1 MARKLSSWA
10 WQTCPGGVSSAVTPE
25 LLPQSQYAWGYNIA
39 VRGGKPHTRPPF
51 VERPCGGLPRGKI
64 QCASYFGVQGGM
76 IVVAIGGNLYRI
88 RIGQNIYSWESIP
101 LTFRNSGLLD
111 MAWMQQTIETL
122 VIQDGQSAPILYNGS
137 TARRAGI
144 TEVPR
149 GRMMAYGNGR
159 LWVAINQNELVAG
172 DIRTR
177 APGSELFFTETNYL
191 AGGGAL
197 FFPRGITGMQFIPVT
212 GAADFGTLMVFGSD
226 NAESIR
232 ADVTT
237 RDQWGMPGFVT
248 NVFRDIGASGAWGI
262 SQVNQD
268 LYWRDSHGNIRSL
281 ANSIS
286 TNNSPG
292 STPIS
297 REVSRL
303 VAYDSDSLLPW
314 VSSVYFDNRLL
325 MTSSPYLNISGGV
338 SFRDLVSL
346 DFAPISTMQLKAPPA
361 YDGQWTGIPG
371 MSQILTGQFN
381 SVNRC
386 FILSSDEEGENR
398 LWEVLSEGMGRD
410 DIAVSCGSGIQ
421 TESPIQ
427 SFLEY
432 PSVNFSVE
440 KVRKTLQRCDVWLSG
455 IDGEVDL
462 KVYWRPDNAQQWT
475 AWDEGAAVC
484 AKTTDAA
491 TNTPHTW
498 KNLLPE
504 QRPQIKTFTIPDN
517 VDAVTTYALQ
527 TGFYFQIRLV
537 ITGKARVEK
546 VMLHAIYDDDPDY
559 RGEVSAECIENN
571 VTDNEIHYQ
580 IPTSSGFLAVT
591 PTDSFNP
598 VGIEGESFTPSSAVY
613 NLRNYSEIPFDWTA
627 TVSDNWLEVDIPGGT
642 LEPGQSVDVTVS
654 LTDEAQELVTG
665 EYFGSVVFSNTTNE
679 CGDTTIQ
686 VNLTSTS
693 DFPGESIIFLQYDGP
708 FVYPACMTPYGDLYY
723 KTVSVEGENRVKYY
737 PIAGPILTS
746 SCSFGDIN
754 SPAGIISTVWSGEH
768 SFDMDCNGVG
778 GLQAI
783 LNRAGGIGAY
793 DFPFFPG
800 TFYTATGDSMDEV
813 FADLFSSA
821 APGRRAAFLSQKQI
835 DYYDPETQTVIQK
848 WYSPDAPT
856 GYFAGQFGG
865 QYASIYCP
873 GYSVDAVLSDPV
885 TLDDL
890 AVPLARSGGEGSA
903 AQTQTLGEFNG
914 TTRTHEGNVSRA
926 QITVPVD
933 DSHPFLSGDFIFLV
947 TPDVGDPYT
956 LEVIKDFPI
965 TGPTVIGLVDFP
977 YIADS
982 VITMTSWSYSY
993 QRTVFESFTGYA
1005 EGETIFMAPSLSW
1018 NAPAT
1023 LDAPPP
1029 NTDCWDDFE
1038 NYPDTGPTQ
1047 IVNTIYGER
1056 WDGDGI
1062 FNGVDRLDCYDDF
1075 ESYSTVGEIFSYAG
1089 GVGWPGF
1096 GASAVATYNYFYDD
1110 FESYAVGSITLTD
1123 FKDFNNYWQGDGHFA
1138 AQFDAYADEDFET
1151 YATGTITVFNFT
1163 ATDNLWAGD
1172 GHSFV

>member
-1 MARKLSSWA
+1 MSKQSSWA

-25 LLPQSQYAWGYNIA
+25 LLPQSQFAWGYNIA
-39 VRGGKPHTRPPF
+39 IRGGKPHTRPPF

-76 IVVAIGGNLYRI
+76 IVVSIAGSIYRI

-111 MAWMQQTIETL
+111 MAWMQQTVETL

-137 TARRAGI
+137 TARRAGA

-172 DIRTR
+172 DIRQR
-177 APGSELFFTETNYL
+177 APGSELYFTETNYL

-248 NVFRDIGASGAWGI
+248 NVFRDIGASGNWGI

-281 ANSIS
+281 ANAIS

-346 DFAPISTMQLKAPPA
+346 DFSPISTMQLKAPPA

-371 MSQILTGQFN
+371 ISQLVTGQFN
-381 SVNRC
+381 AVNRC
-386 FILSSDEEGENR
+386 FILSSDEEGVNR
-398 LWEVLSEGMGRD
+398 LWEVLPEGQGRD
-410 DIAVSCGSGIQ
+410 DIAVSCGSGII
-421 TESPIQ
+421 TESRIQ
-427 SFLEY
+427 SFIEY

-440 KVRKTLQRCDVWLSG
+440 KIRKTLQRCDVWLSE

-475 AWDEGAAVC
+475 AWDEGAEVC

-504 QRPQIKTFTIPDN
+504 QRPQIKTFTIPDD

-527 TGFYFQIRLV
+527 TGFEFQIRLV
-537 ITGKARVEK
+537 LTGKARIEK
-546 VMLHAIYDDDPDY
+546 VMLHAVYNDDPDY

-591 PTDSFNP
+591 PTDPFEP
-598 VGIEGESFTPSSAVY
+598 VGVEGESFTPSSATY
-613 NLRNYSEIPFDWTA
+613 NLRNYSEVPFDWVA
-627 TVSDNWLEVDIPGGT
+627 IISDEWMEVDVPSGT
-642 LEPGQSVDVTVS
+642 LEPGQSVDVTIS
-654 LTDEAQELVTG
+654 LTAEASELVTG
-665 EYFGSVVFSNTTNE
+665 EYAGSVTFSNITNM
-679 CGDTTIQ
+679 CGDTTIT

-693 DFPGESIIFLQYDGP
+693 DFPAATINFLQYDGP
-708 FVYPACMTPYGDLYY
+708 FVYPACMTAFNNKFY
-723 KTVSVEGENRVKYY
+723 KTETADGTNKIKTTPVGGNPIPRDCVK
-737 PIAGPILTS
+737 GPS
-746 SCSFGDIN
+746 EPP
-754 SPAGIISTVWSGEH
+754 SPAGVLTTEWSG
-768 SFDMDCNGVG
+768 SGTYDMDCNFSGD
-778 GLQAI
+778 LQVI
-783 LNRAGGIGAY
+783 LNRDGGFGAY
-793 DFPFFPG
+793 DFPGSPG
-800 TFYTATGDSMDEV
+800 TFETLTSGSVDGLFDE
-813 FADLFSSA
+813 LFSPLV
-821 APGRRAAFLSQKQI
+821 PGRRAGFQYQKYEQYNGP
-835 DYYDPETQTVIQK
+835 DFSTVTRR
-848 WYSPDAPT
+848 WSSPDTPT
-856 GYFAGQFGG
+856 GYFAGSFGS
-865 QYASIYCP
+865 YYESVYCT
-873 GYSVDAVLSDPV
+873 GYVMTAELSDPV
-885 TLDDL
+885 TLEDL
-890 AVPLARSGGEGSA
+890 GTPLARSGGEGSD
-903 AQTQTLGEFNG
+903 AQTQTLSSFSG
-914 TTRTHEGNVSRA
+914 TTHNGNMSRA
-926 QITVPVD
+926 EITVPVD
-933 DSHPFLSGDFIFLV
+933 DSHPILTGEFTFLI

-956 LEVIKDFPI
+956 LIYVKEFPITSTLVSGTVDFPI
-965 TGPTVIGLVDFP
+965 IENST
-977 YIADS
+977 
-982 VITMTSWSYSY
+982 ITMTHWSYSY
-993 QRTVFESFTGYA
+993 QRSVFEEFSSYLD
-1005 EGETIFMAPSLSW
+1005 GEILFMDPSLSW
-1018 NAPAT
+1018 PQPAT
-1023 LDAPPP
+1023 LDAPAP

-1038 NYPDTGPTQ
+1038 NYPDTAPTQ
-1047 IVNTIYGER
+1047 IVNTIYGNR

-1062 FNGVDRLDCYDDF
+1062 FNGVDRLDCYEDF
-1075 ESYSTVGEIFSYAG
+1075 EAYSTVGEIFAYAG
-1089 GVGWPGF
+1089 GVGWNGF
-1096 GASAVATYNYFYDD
+1096 GGSAVATYNYFYDD
-1110 FESYAVGSITLTD
+1110 FESYAVGAITVTD
-1123 FKDFNNYWQGDGHFA
+1123 FRNFNNFWQGDGTFGITNYSY
-1138 AQFDAYADEDFET
+1138 AYEDFET
-1151 YATGTITVFNFT
+1151 YAAGTITVFNFT
-1163 ATDNLWAGD
+1163 ETDNLWDGD
-1172 GHSFV
+1172 GRSFV